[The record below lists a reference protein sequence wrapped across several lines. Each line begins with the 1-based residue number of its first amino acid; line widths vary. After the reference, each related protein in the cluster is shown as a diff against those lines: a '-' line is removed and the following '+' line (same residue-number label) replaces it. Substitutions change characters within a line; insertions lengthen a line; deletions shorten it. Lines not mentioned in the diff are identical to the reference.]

1 MFQFRRFPQPGI
13 WWDNSTLPN
22 RELSWPSNIL
32 KKGHTWQNYYVRVF
46 SVFRALYVL
55 NGYVHSV
62 QMERAINSD
71 SKTPVKKYDR
81 TSGTDLS

>member
-62 QMERAINSD
+62 QMERAKNSD